1 MSHPIKPYNLYKNY
15 YNYVNENKSTIQR
28 RHKVQENRR
37 QVWVPVQKSKKVNN
51 NLNGYLE
58 ELIPFVTDYVK
69 MNWLKIMRL
78 LVATSIIFYCCYHA
92 LTITM
97 MYLDYKTKVTVSV
110 SEPEIV
116 HMPGITI
123 CTNTRLDQNQS
134 IFCITVIF
142 IFLTVLLRPIN

>member
-1 MSHPIKPYNLYKNY
+1 MSHPIKRHNLDKNDR
-15 YNYVNENKSTIQR
+15 NNGNENKNKTQQH
-28 RHKVQENRR
+28 HKVQEHRR
-37 QVWVPVQKSKKVNN
+37 QVWVPVEKSKKVNN

-58 ELIPFVTDYVK
+58 ELKLFVTDYAKV
-69 MNWLKIMRL
+69 NWLKIMRL
-78 LVATSIIFYCCYHA
+78 LVATSITFYCCYHA

-110 SEPEIV
+110 SEPEII

-134 IFCITVIF
+134 F
-142 IFLTVLLRPIN
+142 FLHNCYFYILNCSFKTD